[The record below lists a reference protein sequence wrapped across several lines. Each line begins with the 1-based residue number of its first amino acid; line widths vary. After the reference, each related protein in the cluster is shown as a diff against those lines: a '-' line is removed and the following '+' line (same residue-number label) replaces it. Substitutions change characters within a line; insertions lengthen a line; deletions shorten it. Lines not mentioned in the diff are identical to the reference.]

1 MLTFSMIL
9 NLTTKAFY
17 RLFFLLLSFVIFML
31 TVRQSFASTT
41 ATLLPTSEGTY
52 QQWSPNSGSGHYTR
66 VDDATCNGNT
76 DFVRETTTGQ
86 RDSYG
91 ISLTS
96 IPSGATISAIE
107 IFPCAS
113 KNTSGGTNT
122 TFNVFYRLNGADSA
136 DAGGYSLSTT
146 TPADL
151 TSTVFSGLSTVKD
164 GSTTLEIG
172 GVFTAG
178 NRGAKMSRMGVIVTY
193 TEATPT
199 VTTGSVSS
207 ITQTS
212 ATLSATI
219 NPNGSST
226 DRYYRYD
233 TTNTGCS
240 SLANST
246 ATVNIGS
253 GTSNVTP
260 NSQGIAS
267 LSANTTYYY
276 CAVATN
282 VGGTT
287 YGSVL
292 SFTTK
297 PNPPTVTTNDAT
309 NYTGTTSATLNS
321 TVNPNGA
328 STNVYYKYGTS
339 NVACS
344 SLSSFSGVS
353 SIGSGTSD
361 VSPNAK
367 TINSLLTNTTYYF
380 CAVAYNSGGT
390 TYGNVLTFTTDP

>member
-1 MLTFSMIL
+1 M
-9 NLTTKAFY
+9 
-17 RLFFLLLSFVIFML
+17 FFAK
-31 TVRQSFASTT
+31 QSFASTT
-41 ATLLPTSEGTY
+41 SALLPVSEGNY
-52 QQWSPNSGSGHYTR
+52 QQWNPNAGSVHYNR

-76 DFVRETTTGQ
+76 DFNRETTVGQ

-91 ISLTS
+91 LDLSS
-96 IPSGATISAIE
+96 IPNGASISAIE

-122 TFNVFYRLNGADSA
+122 TFDVFYRLNGVDSA
-136 DAGGYSLSTT
+136 DAGSYSLTTT
-146 TPADL
+146 TPAEQSSIL
-151 TSTVFSGLSTVKD
+151 YSGLAVTKNI
-164 GSTTLEIG
+164 STTLEIG

-178 NRGAKMSRMGVIVTY
+178 NRGAKMSRIAAVVTY
-193 TEATPT
+193 TEAAPT
-199 VTTGSVSS
+199 VTTSSVSS

-212 ATLSATI
+212 ASLSATI
-219 NPNGSST
+219 NPNGAST

-233 TTNTGCS
+233 TVNTSCS

-246 ATVNIGS
+246 TPVNIGS

-260 NSQGIAS
+260 NYQTISS
-267 LSANTTYYY
+267 LTVNTTYYY
-276 CAVATN
+276 CAVASN

-287 YGSVL
+287 YGAVL

-297 PNPPTVTTNDAT
+297 PNPPSVTTNDAT
-309 NYTGTTSATLNS
+309 DYSGTTSATLNS

-328 STNVYYKYGTS
+328 STSVNYRYGTS

-344 SLSSFSGVS
+344 SLPSSTS
-353 SIGSGTSD
+353 SVNIGSGVSD
-361 VSPNAK
+361 VSPNSK

-380 CAVAYNSGGT
+380 CAVASSTGGT